1 MMEPTYDE
9 KHLFYL
15 ATAVIV
21 LTILA
26 IIVFIYSG
34 GSYIF
39 YAVALITIAI
49 GFYMSYYGS
58 KINTAA
64 TKPKQKQKKKVK

>member
-1 MMEPTYDE
+1 MEPTYDE

-15 ATAVIV
+15 AITVIV

-58 KINTAA
+58 KINNIAA
-64 TKPKQKQKKKVK
+64 KPKQKTKKRGK

>member
-1 MMEPTYDE
+1 MEPTYDE

-15 ATAVIV
+15 AITVIV

-58 KINTAA
+58 KINAIA
-64 TKPKQKQKKKVK
+64 TKPKQKTKKRGK

>member
-1 MMEPTYDE
+1 MESTYDE

-15 ATAVIV
+15 AVIVIV

-26 IIVFIYSG
+26 IIVFIYLG

-39 YAVALITIAI
+39 YAVALITIII

-58 KINTAA
+58 KINLAA
-64 TKPKQKQKKKVK
+64 TKPKQKQKKKGK

>member
-1 MMEPTYDE
+1 MEPTYDE
-9 KHLFYL
+9 KRLFYL

-26 IIVFIYSG
+26 IIVFVYSG
-34 GSYIF
+34 GSYAF

-58 KINTAA
+58 KINATV
-64 TKPKQKQKKKVK
+64 TKPKQNRKKAVK

>member
-1 MMEPTYDE
+1 MEPTYDE

-15 ATAVIV
+15 ATTVIV

-39 YAVALITIAI
+39 YAVALITIVI

-58 KINTAA
+58 KINVAA
-64 TKPKQKQKKKVK
+64 TKPRQKQKKKGK

>member
-1 MMEPTYDE
+1 MEPTYDE

-15 ATAVIV
+15 ATTVIV

-39 YAVALITIAI
+39 YAVALITIVI

-58 KINTAA
+58 KVSAAA
-64 TKPKQKQKKKVK
+64 TKPKQKQKKRGK